1 MRTAIRPLF
10 ILLFC
15 GLCLTLIIPSISQA
29 QSCCTGTRGNVSQTG
44 TIDLTD
50 LAMLIGYL
58 TIPNVTL
65 PCPEAANISGTGTID
80 LTDLA
85 MLIGYLTIPNVTL
98 GLCPAD
104 TGLMDPVARMAAVDA
119 VEGHMDSLMYLPVA
133 QFNQRVLTFMQG
145 RPEFDTV
152 GMDPSGNNVF
162 ARFTDGVMFM
172 VGASFGELDDSL
184 PGETL
189 PFMPIPEAPP
199 LSREEIDR
207 RFGNP
212 ATADV
217 AAFEDLPGSARYRV
231 IQTVGTAFQSAGAT
245 TNRLRNWLSANGY
258 VSAGSGS
265 TVEQFR
271 TIGGEGVIFYVGHG
285 GAGIQPDGNLDYG
298 IWSSS
303 LAGVG
308 NLNTYAS
315 DLRNGRLCLLA
326 AAKDTNAIGNPVNET
341 HYGITSRFITHYWGN
356 FAPNAMVVI
365 TACASDSVS
374 SFRNAIQAKGGP
386 AYFGWDATL
395 DCKGGCYAA
404 EFLFDRFLGANKAF
418 PRENPKQRPF
428 DVSKVFA
435 DLQSR
440 NFHVQPGGD
449 GVNTFSS
456 RMRYHPGSSNFGLLA
471 PSIQFLDL
479 YAATDTLTI
488 NGIFGEDPGPNGKVT
503 VNGAELTI
511 ASWTPTVIKCQL
523 PLRGPGSMG
532 PVIVQTK
539 GTDGADF
546 RKSNIVNISQWEG
559 TVTQTREE
567 DGTLKLTNNYNIRI
581 RADIHSHRDEPGEVP
596 FKPITPFF
604 FEKDATADWLV
615 GGEGQWVD
623 VPGEITY
630 DYSWAGGGD
639 LPIYDSSNP
648 GLMRFFQY
656 LGSVDAAQK
665 HATLVINA
673 LIYEGWEITEVATHM
688 SGTDVITYPGAWAT
702 TMDLELYDDVENF
715 YYYTVDMDEDF
726 NITAGSRSAQNMLR
740 ISDYGPV
747 IPARLKIEWPQI
759 NVQYPPDQNEA
770 Q

>member
-10 ILLFC
+10 IFLLC
-15 GLCLTLIIPSISQA
+15 GLCLTLIVPTDTNA
-29 QSCCTGTRGNVSQTG
+29 QCCVGTRGNVSNSG
-44 TIDLTD
+44 GIDLTD

-98 GLCPAD
+98 QPCPAD
-104 TGLMDPVARMAAVDA
+104 TGLMDPTTRMAAVTA
-119 VEGHMDSLMYLPVA
+119 VENQLNTLNGLPVA
-133 QFNQRVLTFMQG
+133 TRNQQIMTYMQG

-152 GMDPSGNNVF
+152 GISPSGNNVF
-162 ARFTDGVMFM
+162 ALFNDGVMFI

-189 PFMPIPEAPP
+189 PSIPIPEAPP

-207 RFGNP
+207 RYGNP

-217 AAFEDLPGSARYRV
+217 AAYEDLPGSARYRV
-231 IQTVGTAFQSAGAT
+231 IQTVGSAFQSAGPT

-258 VSAGSGS
+258 VNAGSGATIEQLR
-265 TVEQFR
+265 TV
-271 TIGGEGVIFYVGHG
+271 GGEGVIFYVGHG
-285 GAGIQPDGNLDYG
+285 GDGLLRTNVHDYG
-298 IWSSS
+298 IWSSTV
-303 LAGVG
+303 ATAA
-308 NLNTYAS
+308 NAPNYAD
-315 DLRNGRLCLLA
+315 DLRNNRLCLLVA
-326 AAKDTNAIGNPVNET
+326 TKDTNAAGLAVAEA
-341 HYGITSRFITHYWGN
+341 HYGITSRFISHYWGN
-356 FAPNAMVVI
+356 LAPNGMVII
-365 TACASDSVS
+365 TACASDSVPA
-374 SFRNAIQAKGGP
+374 FRNAIQAKGGA

-428 DVSKVFA
+428 DVAKVFA

-440 NFHVQPGGD
+440 NFHIQPGGD
-449 GVNTFSS
+449 DINTFSS

-488 NGIFGEDPGPNGKVT
+488 NGIFGEDPGPNGQVT
-503 VNGAELTI
+503 VDGTPLTI

-532 PVIVQTK
+532 PVIVQSK
-539 GTDGADF
+539 GTDGSDF

-559 TVTQTREE
+559 TFTQTREE

-581 RADIHSHRDEPGEVP
+581 RADIHSHRDEPGETP

-604 FEKDATADWLV
+604 FEKDATADWAV
-615 GGEGQWVD
+615 GGAGQWVD

-630 DYSWAGGGD
+630 DYTWTGGGD
-639 LPIYDSSNP
+639 LPIYDSTNP

-656 LGSVDAAQK
+656 LGSVDANQK

-673 LIYEGWEITEVATHM
+673 LIYEGWDITETATYDGG
-688 SGTDVITYPGAWAT
+688 SDVIHYPGAWAT
-702 TMDLELYDDVENF
+702 TMDIELFDDVENF
-715 YYYTVDMDEDF
+715 YYYTVAMDNDF

-740 ISDYGPV
+740 ISDYGPI

>member
-1 MRTAIRPLF
+1 MRTAIRPLL
-10 ILLFC
+10 ILILC
-15 GLCLTLIIPSISQA
+15 SLCLALIAPTTSQA
-29 QSCCTGTRGNVSQTG
+29 QCCVGTRGNVSQTG
-44 TIDLTD
+44 MIDLTD

-58 TIPNVTL
+58 TIPNITL
-65 PCPEAANISGTGTID
+65 PCPEAANVSGTGTID

-85 MLIGYLTIPNVTL
+85 MLIGYLTIPNITL
-98 GLCPAD
+98 PPCPAD

-145 RPEFDTV
+145 RSEFDTV

-172 VGASFGELDDSL
+172 IGASFGELDDSL

-189 PFMPIPEAPP
+189 PFMPIPEVPP
-199 LSREEIDR
+199 LSRKEIDR
-207 RFGNP
+207 LYGNT
-212 ATADV
+212 ATDDV

-231 IQTVGTAFQSAGAT
+231 IQTVGTAFQSAGTT

-258 VSAGSGS
+258 VNAGSGS
-265 TVEQFR
+265 TVEQLR
-271 TIGGEGVIFYVGHG
+271 TVGGEGVIFYVGHG
-285 GAGIQPDGNLDYG
+285 GAGIQPNGNLDYG

-315 DLRNGRLCLLA
+315 DLQNGRLCLLA
-326 AAKDTNAIGNPVNET
+326 AAKDTNAAGNPVNET

-356 FAPNAMVVI
+356 LAPNAMVVI

-428 DVSKVFA
+428 DVAKVFA

-440 NFHVQPGGD
+440 NFHIQPGGD

-488 NGIFGEDPGPNGKVT
+488 NGIFGEDPGPNGQVT
-503 VNGAELTI
+503 VDGTPLTI

-532 PVIVQTK
+532 PVIVQSK
-539 GTDGADF
+539 GTDGSDF

-559 TVTQTREE
+559 TFTQTREE
-567 DGTLKLTNNYNIRI
+567 GGSLKLTAMYDFRI
-581 RADIHSHRDEPGEVP
+581 RADIHSHRDEPGQTP

-604 FEKDATADWLV
+604 QERDATGEWLAN
-615 GGEGQWVD
+615 GTAHWDEPNSD
-623 VPGEITY
+623 NSY
-630 DYSWAGGGD
+630 DFDFSGGGA
-639 LPIYDSSNP
+639 LPLFDSTNP
-648 GLMRFFQY
+648 FGVNFFHY
-656 LGSVDAAQK
+656 TGSVDADQM
-665 HATLVINA
+665 HITLANGA
-673 LIYEGWEITEVATHM
+673 LIVDGWTITETFTWPEG
-688 SGTDVITYPGAWAT
+688 SDVTVYAGNWAT
-702 TMDLELYDDVENF
+702 TMDVELYDDTGLF
-715 YYYTVDMDEDF
+715 WYYTISMDTDY
-726 NITAGSRSAQNMLR
+726 NIPASSRTAQNLIR
-740 ISDYGPV
+740 LTQYDPSSPV
-747 IPARLKIEWPQI
+747 PLKIEWPQI
-759 NVQYPPDQNEA
+759 DVQFPPDQNEA